1 MEYKDK
7 IAVVTGENICTD
19 GGMSRQM
26 IYHCDHGWTL
36 TE

>member
-7 IAVVTGENICTD
+7 IAVVTGENIC

-26 IYHCDHGWTL
+26 IYHGDHGWTL